1 MPQATTSEV
10 TEPMHR
16 RGPLE
21 TVQRL
26 FFRFAGIGPLL
37 ILLCVAIAVMN
48 PVFLSFQNWVNLLNS
63 VASIWIMAMA
73 MTLVLLTAGFDLSV
87 GSMLAL
93 SGVGMVTMMRAGV
106 PESPAI
112 LLTLAAAGVI
122 GGLTNGLL
130 IGKMGLNFFVVT
142 LGTMTLYRGIVYV
155 WTNGQTLY
163 ASDYRIVSWI
173 GNGKIGPLP
182 VTILLMALVF
192 VAVWL
197 MLRYTHYGRSIY
209 VVGGNPTAARL
220 AGMNVGLI
228 LISVYALA
236 AVFAA
241 LAGVVETGRLASASP
256 TVGMSTE
263 LLVAA
268 AVLLG
273 GTSFRGGEGGVVG
286 TALGVLFIGVLQNGL
301 GLSGISS
308 YWQNVIT
315 GIILIFAIMLNHAK
329 SKRS

>member
-1 MPQATTSEV
+1 MQQATTSEA
-10 TEPMHR
+10 PAIAPGGGRLGM
-16 RGPLE
+16 L
-21 TVQRL
+21 QRL

-37 ILLCVAIAVMN
+37 ILLCVVIAVMN

-63 VASIWIMAMA
+63 VSAIWIMAMA
-73 MTLVLLTAGFDLSV
+73 MTMVLLTAGFDLSV

-93 SGVGMVTMMRAGV
+93 SGVGMVNMMNAGV
-106 PESPAI
+106 PEIPAI
-112 LLTLAAAGVI
+112 LLTVAAAALV
-122 GGLTNGLL
+122 GGLTNGVL
-130 IGKMGLNFFVVT
+130 IGRMGLNFFVVT
-142 LGTMTLYRGIVYV
+142 LGTMTLYRGVVYV

-163 ASDYRIVSWI
+163 ATDYNLVQWI
-173 GNGKIGPLP
+173 GNGKVGPIP

-192 VAVWL
+192 IAVWL
-197 MLRYTHYGRSIY
+197 MLRYTNYGRSIY

-220 AGMNVGLI
+220 AGMNVSLV

-236 AVFAA
+236 AMFAG
-241 LAGVVETGRLASASP
+241 LAGIVETGRLASASP

-286 TALGVLFIGVLQNGL
+286 TALGVLFIAVLQNGL

-315 GIILIFAIMLNHAK
+315 GVILIFAIMLNHAK
-329 SKRS
+329 SKRG

>member
-1 MPQATTSEV
+1 MQQATTSEA
-10 TEPMHR
+10 PALAPGGGRLGM
-16 RGPLE
+16 L
-21 TVQRL
+21 QRL

-37 ILLCVAIAVMN
+37 ILLCVVIAVMN

-63 VASIWIMAMA
+63 VAAIWIMAMA
-73 MTLVLLTAGFDLSV
+73 MTMVLLTAGFDLSV

-93 SGVGMVTMMRAGV
+93 SGVGMVNMMSAGV
-106 PESPAI
+106 PEIPAI
-112 LLTLAAAGVI
+112 LLTLAAAALI

-130 IGKMGLNFFVVT
+130 IGRMGLNFFVVT

-163 ASDYRIVSWI
+163 ASDYRLVQWI
-173 GNGKIGPLP
+173 GNGKVGPIP
-182 VTILLMALVF
+182 VTILLMGLVF
-192 VAVWL
+192 LAVWL
-197 MLRYTHYGRSIY
+197 MLRYTNYGRSIY

-220 AGMNVGLI
+220 AGMNVSLI

-236 AVFAA
+236 AMFAG
-241 LAGVVETGRLASASP
+241 LAGIVETGRLASASP

-273 GTSFRGGEGGVVG
+273 GTSFRGGEGGVAG
-286 TALGVLFIGVLQNGL
+286 TALGVLFIAVLQNGL

-315 GIILIFAIMLNHAK
+315 GVILIFAIMLNHFK
-329 SKRS
+329 SKRG

>member
-1 MPQATTSEV
+1 MPQATTSNAPALEGKAS
-10 TEPMHR
+10 R
-16 RGPLE
+16 LE
-21 TVQRL
+21 TLQRL

-37 ILLCVAIAVMN
+37 VLLCVVIAIMN
-48 PVFLSFQNWVNLLNS
+48 PVFLSFQNWINLLNS

-73 MTLVLLTAGFDLSV
+73 MTMVLLTAGFDLSV
-87 GSMLAL
+87 GAMLAL
-93 SGVGMVTMMRAGV
+93 SGVGMVSMMNAGV
-106 PESPAI
+106 PEIPAI
-112 LLTLAAAGVI
+112 LLTMAGAAVI
-122 GGLTNGLL
+122 GGATNGLL
-130 IGKMGLNFFVVT
+130 IGRMGLNFFVVT
-142 LGTMTLYRGIVYV
+142 LGTMSLYRGIVYV

-163 ASDYRIVSWI
+163 ASDYSVVQWI
-173 GNGKIGPLP
+173 GNGKIGPMP
-182 VTILLMALVF
+182 VTILLMLLVF

-197 MLRYTHYGRSIY
+197 MLRYTNYGRSIY

-220 AGMNVGLI
+220 AGMNVALI
-228 LISVYALA
+228 LISVYA
-236 AVFAA
+236 FAA
-241 LAGVVETGRLASASP
+241 MFAGLAGIVETGRLASASP

-315 GIILIFAIMLNHAK
+315 GVILIFAIMLNHAK
-329 SKRS
+329 SKRG